1 MDIDL
6 LRTFLEVHKTRHFG
20 KAADNLY
27 LTSAAVSARIKQL
40 EQHLGVILF
49 VRNRGNVQLTG
60 AGERLL
66 PHAESVLAA
75 WARTLQDV
83 LIQPNLQS
91 RLHIG
96 ATSGLWS
103 FSLQQKLGE
112 LMANFPTVAFRAEGH
127 ADLDLIR
134 RLEERYLDLVL
145 VYDPPNTP
153 EFKSTRVGLLK
164 LVLASTT
171 PGKSVRA
178 YFEEGY
184 VYCDW
189 GTSFELFHARKFG
202 EVPPAVLQVNLV
214 SIALSYLAEHPG
226 AVFMPQSLLQ
236 ANPHLFPVK
245 GSPAFNRPVY
255 ATYREGN
262 QQPELIKQVITQI
275 KGISV

>member
-20 KAADNLY
+20 KAAENLY

-40 EQHLGVILF
+40 EQHLGVSLF
-49 VRNRGNVQLTG
+49 VRNRGNVQLTNE
-60 AGERLL
+60 GERLL
-66 PHAESVLAA
+66 PHAENVLAA

-83 LIQPNLQS
+83 LIQPNLLS

-103 FSLQQKLGE
+103 FSLQQKLSE
-112 LMANFPTVAFRAEGH
+112 LMAKLPTVAFRAEGH
-127 ADLDLIR
+127 VDTDLVR
-134 RLEERYLDLVL
+134 RLEERTLDLVL

-153 EFKSTRVGLLK
+153 EFKSTRVGQLK
-164 LVLASTT
+164 VVLASTK
-171 PGKSVRA
+171 PGSSPRSC
-178 YFEEGY
+178 FEAGY

-214 SIALSYLAEHPG
+214 NIALSYLEKNQG
-226 AVFMPQSLLQ
+226 AVFLPHSLLES
-236 ANPHLFPVK
+236 NPNLFPVK
-245 GSPAFNRPVY
+245 GSPSFNRPIY

-262 QQPELIKQVITQI
+262 QQPELIKQVIALI